1 MNGKFA
7 RRSTGVRVLTLV
19 LAFVLVMGAS
29 VAGTLAWLTAE
40 TDEVINTFTSAK
52 LFETPKTEFTL
63 WEHEASDTDKDGEYT
78 LSTTVKA
85 TDGKNDYNILP
96 GVSIPKDPTVTIVN
110 LLEDGYL
117 FVKVKEDT
125 LPEGL
130 SWEMDTGWTEV
141 EDGVYAYNS
150 VIKAD
155 TSLMNVNIIKNKS
168 ITVARDYIPAE
179 GVTEPYKLSFEAYMV
194 QATGNGASA
203 AEAWENAY
211 GEPAAVETTENF
223 DPDDHP
229 FGEF

>member
-1 MNGKFA
+1 MNGKYV

-78 LSTTVKA
+78 LSTTAKA

-117 FVKVKEDT
+117 FVKVKENT

-130 SWEMDTGWTEV
+130 TWEMDTCWSEV
-141 EDGVYAYNS
+141 DDGVYAYND
-150 VIKAD
+150 VIKAFAANAD
-155 TSLMNVNIIKNKS
+155 AMNVNIIKDNT
-168 ITVARDYIPAE
+168 ITVENDYEPAQ
-179 GVTEPYKLSFEAYMV
+179 GATEPYKLSFEAYMV
-194 QATGNGASA
+194 QATGNGTSA

-211 GEPAAVETTENF
+211 GEPDAVETTENA
-223 DPDDHP
+223 HP